1 MLGDNLTGFQH
12 LGLPVT
18 NIDASKAFYAR
29 LGFKEVMTR
38 ELPHEGGTLCVS
50 MMELNGFILE
60 LYQLVGAELEEI
72 RRRQDGHIDHMAL
85 DVKDIDAAFAVIC
98 AGGFTPLEDKP
109 AFLPFWEHGIYYFN
123 IRGLDGERIEF
134 CQRIRA

>member
-18 NIDASKAFYAR
+18 DLDASKDFYTR
-29 LGFKEVMTR
+29 LGFTEIMAR
-38 ELPHEGGTLCVS
+38 ELPRGDDRLRVS

-60 LYQLVGAELEEI
+60 LYQLPGAEGAAI
-72 RRRQDGHIDHMAL
+72 TQRDDGHIDHLAL
-85 DVKDIDAAFAVIC
+85 DVRDINAAFQAIC
-98 AGGFTPLEDKP
+98 AAGLSPLEETP
-109 AFLPFWEHGIYYFN
+109 VFLPFWEHGIYYFN

-134 CQRIRA
+134 CERVK

>member
-18 NIDASKAFYAR
+18 DLDASKAFYAR
-29 LGFKEVMTR
+29 LGFTEVMAR
-38 ELPHEGGTLCVS
+38 ELPRGGGMLHVS

-60 LYQLVGAELEEI
+60 LYQLPGAEGEAVKQ
-72 RRRQDGHIDHMAL
+72 RRDGHIDHIAL
-85 DVKDIDAAFAVIC
+85 DVGDINAAFQAIC
-98 AGGFTPLEDKP
+98 AAGLTPLEETP
-109 AFLPFWEHGIYYFN
+109 VFLPFWEQGIYYFN

-134 CQRIRA
+134 CERVK

>member
-18 NIDASKAFYAR
+18 NMDASKGFYAR
-29 LGFKEVMTR
+29 LGFTEIMAR
-38 ELPHEGGTLCVS
+38 ELPRGGDKLRVS

-60 LYQLVGAELEEI
+60 LYQLPGAEGEAVKQ
-72 RRRQDGHIDHMAL
+72 RDDGHIDHIAL
-85 DVKDIDAAFAVIC
+85 DVRDINAAFEAIRA
-98 AGGFTPLEDKP
+98 AGLTPLEDMP
-109 AFLPFWEHGIYYFN
+109 VFLPFWERGIYYFN

-134 CQRIRA
+134 CERVR